1 MTETAVP
8 SAQQVQKWV
17 NKIWYEYNRDNGFAQ
32 YSGGKGS
39 GKVIIGLKE
48 LTDGGKTINIPFTP
62 LIQSDGVRGNSVLT
76 GNEADLDIQ
85 NEQIVVDYIRQAVK
99 TKKSDGRFVGFDLY
113 EASEQ
118 AVKDWFINDFRNRI
132 IQQFMSIRASGT
144 SDNLLYGTV
153 TVTGNNGP
161 YIAAAD
167 YIVSEANKDTWL
179 TNNTDRVQFGKL
191 VSNSSSND
199 HSTSMATLDTT
210 DDIMSAGILTLAKRR
225 AKQANPRIKP
235 LRIGEGGEE
244 WYVVFM
250 GSRNFRDAKRDPV
263 IYSANE
269 NARSR
274 DKLMENPIFTG
285 GEMIYDGMILKEI
298 EEIPTLT
305 SVGASSADCAPSFLC
320 GQEALGRAMGS
331 DPTPIE
337 ELTDYKF
344 RKGVG
349 MEELTGLK
357 KIFFTKG
364 GTTTCKQHGVFTI
377 YTAAAADA

>member
-1 MTETAVP
+1 MAETNVP
-8 SAQQVQKWV
+8 TAQQVQKWA

-39 GKVIIGLKE
+39 GKVIIGIKE
-48 LTDGGKTINIPFTP
+48 LVDGGKTINIPFTP
-62 LIQSDGVRGNSVLT
+62 LLNSDGVRGNSVLT
-76 GNEADLDIQ
+76 GNEADLQIY
-85 NEQIVVDYIRQAVK
+85 NEQVSVDYIRQAVK

-118 AVKDWFINDFRNRI
+118 AVKDWFTNDFRNRI
-132 IQQFMSIRASGT
+132 IAQMMSIRASGT
-144 SDNLLYGTV
+144 GDNVLMGTI
-153 TVTGNNGP
+153 TTTGNNGP

-167 YIVSEANKDTWL
+167 YIASEANKDTWL
-179 TNNTDRVQFGKL
+179 TNNTDRVQFGRL

-210 DDIMSAGILTLAKRR
+210 DDIMSSTVLSLSKRR

-235 LRIGEGGEE
+235 LRIDEGGAE

-269 NARSR
+269 ATLAGGKIR
-274 DKLMENPIFTG
+274 DNPIFTG
-285 GEMIYDGMILKEI
+285 AEMIYDGLILKEI

-305 SVGASSADCAPSFLC
+305 AVGSSSADCALSFLC
-320 GQEALGRAMGS
+320 GQEAIGKAMGS
-331 DPTPIE
+331 DPSPIE

-357 KIFFTKG
+357 KIFFGASSSTP
-364 GTTTCKQHGVFTI
+364 KQHGVFTI
-377 YTAAAADA
+377 ATAAAADA